1 LCPLGDCVETFLLVR
16 LSPFHLPFFFGN
28 AAFLLVGLTTG
39 LTQVEAGVI
48 KLSNGVESRLGPLAT
63 EIRGSAHDIGSYLYL
78 CNTATDATFYVEWGI
93 HETVIGRL
101 YAGDWMLIPWNASDD
116 NAEIELEA
124 ENGDQIIEYAWFNN
138 DFAPPAA
145 AS

>member
-1 LCPLGDCVETFLLVR
+1 MATTTATLTVSSLDLQPGNT
-16 LSPFHLPFFFGN
+16 LSISASSTLMQ
-28 AAFLLVGLTTG
+28 AGLTTG

-78 CNTATDATFYVEWGI
+78 CNTATDATYYVEWGI

-116 NAEIELEA
+116 DAELELEA

-138 DFAPPAA
+138 DFATPAA

>member
-1 LCPLGDCVETFLLVR
+1 MATTTATLTVSSLDLQPGNT
-16 LSPFHLPFFFGN
+16 LSISASSTLMQ
-28 AAFLLVGLTTG
+28 AGLTTG

-78 CNTATDATFYVEWGI
+78 CNTATDATYYVEWGI

-116 NAEIELEA
+116 DAELELEA

>member
-1 LCPLGDCVETFLLVR
+1 MATTTATLTVSSLDLQPGNT
-16 LSPFHLPFFFGN
+16 LSISASSTLMQ
-28 AAFLLVGLTTG
+28 AGLTTG